1 MKRSHA
7 TCALLALALGS
18 LLSCSAQPRGQVILA
33 LQTDMSLPKDIDRIR
48 IVVSYEDTGGIV
60 FQENYDRIVDP
71 GNPSPIRL
79 PATLSIIANEEENR
93 PIRVKVLAFRGLLTQ
108 GNFVDPIIRVVRDAV
123 TTVPRDRVA
132 TLPVPIEFLCDG
144 AAKPKTDPSGKPV
157 RDDDGKLIYE
167 STCGDGLTC
176 KAGKCVT
183 EVVPET
189 ELVTYEP
196 EETFGGGTG
205 NGDGTC
211 FDTGTCFEGATGL
224 ALDLAAFDADGT
236 TCRAAVPSGMFTAGV
251 FNVGLETQ
259 GSGMC
264 TAKGCFVALDA
275 QSDGGWKA
283 ESETAVVLPSAVC
296 EKFKKAEIARVV
308 GTPVGPAPCEQK
320 RTSIPT
326 CGPWSSAGTGLYTP
340 PDPKD
345 PTIVVGG
352 QVNPNAMAVDT
363 TGIYW
368 TIQGD
373 LATKEVPGAVKMVP
387 KTGGTPAVVAVTKGV
402 PQGLTIDPRGFVLWT
417 DATDNANG
425 SLGWA
430 PFGEPSA
437 PSENALIQGLLQ
449 PAGVAVHGKR
459 VFVTE
464 LGGDRV
470 SGVESG
476 VDASGAL
483 TKGVAIAIE
492 NVNPAGVAPF
502 SVATAMVQS
511 GMKTL
516 VCFGYQ
522 GTTGNADGVVACND
536 GASSFVVATGQKTP
550 RSLTFELDAEQNPVS
565 LSWAEFDPQGSIFRA
580 VYTPGVGFSQGQPI
594 LAAVSRPAGL
604 ALDRSGPSPI
614 LYYTNA
620 GDGSVKGYDVVQ
632 KTTFEVA
639 SKRNNPS
646 AIAVDD
652 AFVYWVEGGTPNTK
666 EGAIFK
672 APKPPMP

>member
-1 MKRSHA
+1 MKKVRTTGA
-7 TCALLALALGS
+7 AIALALSS
-18 LLSCSAQPRGQVILA
+18 LLSCSAEPRGQVILA

-71 GNPSPIRL
+71 DNARPIRL
-79 PATLSIIANEEENR
+79 PATLSIVANETETR

-108 GNFVDPIIRVVRDAV
+108 GNFVDPLIRVVRDAV
-123 TTVPRDRVA
+123 TTVPRDRVV

-144 AAKPKTDPSGKPV
+144 AARPKTDPSGKPL
-157 RDDDGKLIYE
+157 RDDEGKLIYE

-176 KAGKCVT
+176 RAGKCVT
-183 EVVPET
+183 EVVPEKD
-189 ELVTYEP
+189 LDAYDP
-196 EETFGGGTG
+196 EGVFGGGTG

-224 ALDLAAFDADGT
+224 DLDLAAFDADGT
-236 TCRAAVPSGMFTAGV
+236 TCRAAVPSGMFTAGI

-264 TAKGCFVALDA
+264 TAQGCFVALDA
-275 QSDGGWKA
+275 ESDGGWKA
-283 ESETAVVLPSAVC
+283 EGANAVSLPPAVC
-296 EKFKKAEIARVV
+296 EKFRKAEIARVV
-308 GTPVGPAPCEQK
+308 GTPAGPAPCEQK

-326 CGPWSSAGTGLYTP
+326 CGPWSSTGNALYSP
-340 PDPKD
+340 PDPNE

-352 QVNPNAMAVDT
+352 QVNPNALAVDG

-368 TIQGD
+368 TTQGD

-387 KTGGTPAVVAVTKGV
+387 RTGGTPAVVAIAKGV
-402 PQGLTIDPRGFVLWT
+402 PQGLIIDPRGFVLWT

-425 SLGWA
+425 RLGWA

-437 PSENALIQGLLQ
+437 PSENVLVEGLLQ
-449 PAGVAVHGKR
+449 PAGVAVNGKR

-470 SGVESG
+470 SGMETV

-483 TKGVAIAIE
+483 TRGVDVPIT

-502 SVATAMVQS
+502 SVVAAVDST
-511 GMKTL
+511 MKTL

-550 RSLTFELDAEQNPVS
+550 RSLTFELDDQQNAVA
-565 LSWAEFDPQGSIFRA
+565 LAWAELDPQGSIVRA

-594 LAAVSRPAGL
+594 LTAISRPTGI
-604 ALDRSGPSPI
+604 ALDTSGPGTI
-614 LYYTNA
+614 LYYTSA
-620 GDGSVKGYDVVQ
+620 GDGSVMGYDVAQ
-632 KTTFEVA
+632 QATFEVA

-646 AIAVDD
+646 AVAVDD

-672 APKPPMP
+672 APKPAMQ